1 MMAPLAGTD
10 VTLIVADVAVIGAGP
25 AGIAAAARAAE
36 SGLRVIVLDRGLEA
50 GGQIWRHVSGG
61 SVPRVAQHWIAQ
73 LSRSGAHVIH
83 GTSVVDVQNEDAEF
97 EILADSSG
105 SALRVRAARIIL
117 ATGARELFIPFNGW
131 TLPGVMGIGG
141 TQALLKSGASF
152 AGKRVIIAGSGPLM
166 LPVAASLASSGA
178 RLILVAEQAR
188 RSAVMRFAAGLWRA
202 PALVAQAARY
212 RARFLSTSYSPGTWV
227 TAAHGTD
234 RLESVTVTNGRRTW
248 REAVDVLCT
257 GYGLVPNIELARL
270 LGCETRD
277 GAIVVDAQQ
286 RTTVANVLA
295 VGEATGIGGA
305 PLALIEGEIAGL
317 TVSPRARVSDVLLR
331 KRAALEIDA
340 RRMLDAFALREELR
354 SLPSAETIVCRCED
368 VSYGSVKDAA
378 CARQAKLYTRAGMGP
393 CQGRTCM
400 PGLDFLLAWQ
410 PDTVRPPIEPV
421 LVSVLSSEVAD
432 DATPSILFNSS
443 VGEAY
448 Q

>member
-10 VTLIVADVAVIGAGP
+10 ATLIVADVAVIGAGP
-25 AGIAAAARAAE
+25 AGIAAATRAAE
-36 SGLRVIVLDRGLEA
+36 SGLRVVVLDRGLET
-50 GGQIWRHVSGG
+50 GGQIWRHMSGG
-61 SVPRVAQHWIAQ
+61 PVPRIAQHWIAQ
-73 LSRSGAHVIH
+73 LSRSGAQVIH
-83 GTSVVDVQNEDAEF
+83 GTSVVDVQHEDAEF

-105 SALRVRAARIIL
+105 SALRVRAGRIIL
-117 ATGARELFIPFNGW
+117 ATGARELFIPFDGW

-141 TQALLKSGASF
+141 AQALLKSGASF
-152 AGKRVIIAGSGPLM
+152 AGKRVIVAGSGPLM
-166 LPVAASLASSGA
+166 LPVAASLANSGA
-178 RLILVAEQAR
+178 KLILVAEQAR
-188 RSAVMRFAAGLWRA
+188 RSAVMRFAAGLWRS

-212 RARFLSTSYSPGTWV
+212 RARFLSTSYSTGTWV
-227 TAAHGTD
+227 TAAHGAD

-277 GAIVVDAQQ
+277 GAIAVDAQQ

-295 VGEATGIGGA
+295 VGEATGIGGE
-305 PLALIEGEIAGL
+305 PLSLIEGEIAGSV
-317 TVSPRARVSDVLLR
+317 VSPRARISDALLR
-331 KRAALEIDA
+331 KRAALEIAA
-340 RRMLDAFALREELR
+340 RRMLDAFALRQELR
-354 SLPSAETIVCRCED
+354 SLPTAGTIVCRCED
-368 VSYGSVKDAA
+368 VSYGAVKDAV
-378 CARQAKLYTRAGMGP
+378 CARQAKLYTRVGMGP

-410 PDTVRPPIEPV
+410 PDTVRPPIEPA
-421 LVSVLSSEVAD
+421 LVSVLSSELAD
-432 DATPSILFNSS
+432 DAAASILFNSS

>member
-10 VTLIVADVAVIGAGP
+10 ATLIVADVAVIGAGP
-25 AGIAAAARAAE
+25 AGIAAATRAAE
-36 SGLRVIVLDRGLEA
+36 SGLRVVVLDRGLET
-50 GGQIWRHVSGG
+50 GGQIWRHMSGG
-61 SVPRVAQHWIAQ
+61 PVPRIAQHWIAQ
-73 LSRSGAHVIH
+73 LSRSGAQVIH
-83 GTSVVDVQNEDAEF
+83 GTSVVDVQHEDAEF

-105 SALRVRAARIIL
+105 SALRVRAGRIIL
-117 ATGARELFIPFNGW
+117 ATGARELFIPFDGW

-141 TQALLKSGASF
+141 AQALLKSGASF
-152 AGKRVIIAGSGPLM
+152 AGKRVIVAGSGPLM
-166 LPVAASLASSGA
+166 LPVAASLANLGA
-178 RLILVAEQAR
+178 KLILVAEQAR

-212 RARFLSTSYSPGTWV
+212 RARFLSTSYSTGTWV
-227 TAAHGTD
+227 TAAHGAD
-234 RLESVTVTNGRRTW
+234 RLESVTITNGRRTW

-277 GAIVVDAQQ
+277 GAIAVDAQQ

-295 VGEATGIGGA
+295 VGEATGIGGE
-305 PLALIEGEIAGL
+305 PLSLIEGEIAGSV
-317 TVSPRARVSDVLLR
+317 VSPRARISDALLR
-331 KRAALEIDA
+331 KRAALEIAA
-340 RRMLDAFALREELR
+340 RRMLDAFALRQELR
-354 SLPSAETIVCRCED
+354 SLPTAGTIVCRCED
-368 VSYGSVKDAA
+368 VSYGAVKDAV
-378 CARQAKLYTRAGMGP
+378 CARQAKLYTRVGMGP

-410 PDTVRPPIEPV
+410 PDTVRPPIEPA
-421 LVSVLSSEVAD
+421 LVSVLSSELAD
-432 DATPSILFNSS
+432 DAAASILFNSS